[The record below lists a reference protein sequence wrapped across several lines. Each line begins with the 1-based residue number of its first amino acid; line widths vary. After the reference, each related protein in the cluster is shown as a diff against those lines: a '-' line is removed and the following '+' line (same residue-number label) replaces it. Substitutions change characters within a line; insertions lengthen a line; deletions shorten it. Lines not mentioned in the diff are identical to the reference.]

1 MNMADAVATAPLMPS
16 GWLCVGNTESYLGC
30 STWISAKPN
39 GKQYRKV
46 LRIIGTKTKITR
58 LVLSRFDEQMAHEA

>member
-1 MNMADAVATAPLMPS
+1 M
-16 GWLCVGNTESYLGC
+16 GNTESYLGC